1 MSKSKYKPNSNSS
14 RNDDD
19 VSLFDYDFVY
29 RIVDDFSLPQL
40 YFLLSILPN
49 VFYRKFPNEKVFSE
63 NLSERFVNYSSVISS
78 LHDNL
83 HVLSNSEL
91 TRLRLYIDRLVFKA
105 RIKSDDDFINQLLD
119 DVSLSKNK
127 TKYEKK
133 KKIR

>member
-1 MSKSKYKPNSNSS
+1 MVNFKSC
-14 RNDDD
+14 DF
-19 VSLFDYDFVY
+19 VSLFDYDHVY
-29 RIVDDFSLPQL
+29 RLVEDLSLPQL
-40 YFLLSILPN
+40 YFLLSIIPD

-63 NLSERFVNYSSVISS
+63 NLSERFVNYSNVLVT

-105 RIKSDDDFINQLLD
+105 RIKSDDDFINQLLY
-119 DVSLSKNK
+119 DVSPNKK
-127 TKYEKK
+127 TKYEKS